1 VSGAH
6 GGHSHVLFVHG
17 ESRVHELRPQCKL
30 AATVLF
36 ILAVVVTPRE
46 AFWAFAA
53 YAILLAGVAVAGKV
67 PIRSLVSRLRFELP
81 FVAFAFFLPLVG
93 QGRRID
99 VLGVSLSVAGIWG
112 AWNIVIKGTI
122 GVVAT
127 ALLGATT
134 SMSDLLV
141 GLERLKVPRVFVAI
155 TGSMMRYGEVITN
168 EMRRMK
174 IARQSRGYE
183 PRWMWQSRAL
193 ASSAGALFVRS
204 FERGERVY
212 LAMASRG
219 YDGSLPALDEHA
231 ASRRQWVAAMTVP
244 AIATVTAILALG
256 LAA

>member
-1 VSGAH
+1 VSGAD
-6 GGHSHVLFVHG
+6 GAHSHVLFVHG

-30 AATVLF
+30 AATMVF
-36 ILAVVVTPRE
+36 IFAVVVTPRD

-53 YAILLAGVAVAGKV
+53 YALLIAGVARSGKV
-67 PIRSLVSRLRFELP
+67 PIRLLARRLRFEAP
-81 FVAFAFFLPLVG
+81 FVAFAVFLPLIG

-99 VLGVSLSVAGIWG
+99 VLGVPLSVAGLWG
-112 AWNIVIKGTI
+112 AWNIVIKGTF
-122 GVVAT
+122 GVAAT

-134 SMSDLLV
+134 SVSELLV
-141 GLERLKVPRVFVAI
+141 GLERLRVPRVFVAI
-155 TGSMMRYGEVITN
+155 TGSMMRYAEVITG

-183 PRWMWQSRAL
+183 PRWMWQSKAV

-204 FERGERVY
+204 YERGERVY

-219 YDGSLPALDEHA
+219 YDGSLPALDEYT
-231 ASRRQWVAAMTVP
+231 ASRLEWLTAMVVP
-244 AIATVTAILALG
+244 AIATVTAVVAIG

>member
-1 VSGAH
+1 MSGAH
-6 GGHSHVLFVHG
+6 GGHRHVLFVHG

-46 AFWAFAA
+46 AFWAFVA
-53 YAILLAGVAVAGKV
+53 YAVLLGGVARVGKV
-67 PIRSLVSRLRFELP
+67 PLRTLASRLRFELP

-99 VLGVSLSVAGIWG
+99 VLGVSLSVAGLWA

-134 SMSDLLV
+134 SMSELLV
-141 GLERLKVPRVFVAI
+141 GLERLRVPRVFVAI
-155 TGSMMRYGEVITN
+155 TGSMMRYGEVITG

-183 PRWMWQSRAL
+183 PRWMWQSKAV

-219 YDGSLPALDEHA
+219 YDGSLPALEQHA
-231 ASRRQWVAAMTVP
+231 ASRGQWVAAMIVP
-244 AIATVTAILALG
+244 FIASLTAIVALG

>member
-1 VSGAH
+1 VSGPH
-6 GGHSHVLFVHG
+6 GGHNHVLFVHG

-46 AFWAFAA
+46 AFWAFGA
-53 YAILLAGVAVAGKV
+53 YAALLAGVALAGRV
-67 PIRSLVSRLRFELP
+67 PLRTLLSRLRFEAP
-81 FVAFAFFLPLVG
+81 FVAFAFFLPLIG

-99 VLGVSLSVAGIWG
+99 VLGISLSVAGLWG
-112 AWNIVIKGTI
+112 AWNIIVKGTI
-122 GVVAT
+122 GVIAT

-141 GLERLKVPRVFVAI
+141 GLERLRVPRVFVAI
-155 TGSMMRYGEVITN
+155 TGSMMRYGEVISG

-183 PRWMWQSRAL
+183 PRWIWQSKAV

-204 FERGERVY
+204 YERGERVY

-219 YDGSLPALDEHA
+219 YDGSLPALEQHA
-231 ASRRQWVAAMTVP
+231 ASRRQWAAAMAVP
-244 AIATVTAILALG
+244 AIACLMAVLALG

>member
-1 VSGAH
+1 MSRSSGS
-6 GGHSHVLFVHG
+6 HSHVLFVHG

-30 AATVLF
+30 AATIVF
-36 ILAVVVTPRE
+36 IVAVVITPRE

-53 YAILLAGVAVAGKV
+53 YVVLLGVVAGAGKV
-67 PIRSLVSRLRFELP
+67 PIRTLVRRLRFEVP

-99 VLGVSLSVAGIWG
+99 ALGASLSVAGLWG
-112 AWNIVIKGTI
+112 AWNIIIKGTL
-122 GVVAT
+122 GVMAT

-134 SMSDLLV
+134 SMPDLLV
-141 GLERLKVPRVFVAI
+141 GLERLRVPRVFVAI
-155 TGSMMRYGEVITN
+155 AGSMMRYLEVIAG
-168 EMRRMK
+168 EMQRMK

-183 PRWMWQSRAL
+183 PRWMWQSKAV

-219 YDGSLPALDEHA
+219 YDGSLPALEEQA
-231 ASRRQWVAAMTVP
+231 ASRLQWLAAMAVP
-244 AIATVTAILALG
+244 AIAVLTATVAWGMAL
-256 LAA
+256 

>member
-1 VSGAH
+1 M
-6 GGHSHVLFVHG
+6 LFVHG

-36 ILAVVVTPRE
+36 IFAVVVTPRE

-53 YAILLAGVAVAGKV
+53 YGLLLAGVALAGKV
-67 PIRSLVSRLRFELP
+67 PLRTLVARLRFELP
-81 FVAFAFFLPLVG
+81 FVAFAFFLPLIG

-99 VLGVSLSVAGIWG
+99 VLGVSLSVAGLWG
-112 AWNIVIKGTI
+112 AWNIIIKGTI
-122 GVVAT
+122 GVMAT

-134 SMSDLLV
+134 SMSALLV
-141 GLERLKVPRVFVAI
+141 GLERLRVPRVFVAI
-155 TGSMMRYGEVITN
+155 TGSMMRYGEVITA

-183 PRWMWQSRAL
+183 PRWMWQSKAV

-204 FERGERVY
+204 YERGERVY

-219 YDGSLPALDEHA
+219 YDGSLPALEEHGA
-231 ASRRQWVAAMTVP
+231 TRLQWAAAMTVP
-244 AIATVTAILALG
+244 AIAAMTAILALA